1 MPIRSAQSV
10 LNQYYAVRDD
20 LLSGKL
26 ASYSLGDRNV
36 TLLDMEALNTAIA
49 QMEAVVVASETGPVV
64 ADMSGLA
71 NTNGVPL
78 RTTNYP

>member
-49 QMEAVVVASETGPVV
+49 QMEAVVVASETGPVL
-64 ADMSGLA
+64 ADMGGLA
-71 NTNGVPL
+71 NTSGIAL